1 MARTKSDALGK
12 AKAKPKPKSTAVKAK
27 PKTKRKV
34 APKDEKETPN
44 PHDTPPDHDQAS
56 LNRFWSST
64 IKTGGLGLPAESSGV
79 SVQDGRP
86 VESSAGAQPTADSV
100 GGGEPPVATQ
110 QLEQS
115 LVDIC
120 EKETLPATDV
130 PCSVDQD
137 NGNDNDNEHAVARL
151 NESSGTAGNDVSPAI
166 QKERDE
172 IPVRDDAMEMT
183 NDKDES
189 SMSSAASSS
198 FADFFMTKGSINLS
212 RGKEISLSEVAQFFR
227 GYEIN
232 SYISDWKQ
240 GVKVLVSKI
249 LTAEEV
255 TLLVEQGR
263 KHPQI
268 ADHEMELNGS
278 VGGNHDLNY
287 KPCDANERLF
297 FGSDPDRA
305 FEDVEEL
312 ILWLVPS
319 ENDSIRLVNQSDPR
333 ECGSFFSALHNE
345 HQMKEPEV
353 AFDFAS
359 RSCFDLGK
367 QRTKTMTED
376 ST

>member
-1 MARTKSDALGK
+1 M
-12 AKAKPKPKSTAVKAK
+12 
-27 PKTKRKV
+27 
-34 APKDEKETPN
+34 
-44 PHDTPPDHDQAS
+44 
-56 LNRFWSST
+56 
-64 IKTGGLGLPAESSGV
+64 
-79 SVQDGRP
+79 
-86 VESSAGAQPTADSV
+86 

-110 QLEQS
+110 QVEQSLVEASEKETLPETAVGGAELRVEPVATEQLEQN

-130 PCSVDQD
+130 PRSVDQDNGNDNANEHAVATLSACEKETLPATDVPRSVDQD

-151 NESSGTAGNDVSPAI
+151 TESSGTAGNDVSPAI
-166 QKERDE
+166 QKESDE
-172 IPVRDDAMEMT
+172 IPVRDDAMERT

-227 GYEIN
+227 GYGIN

-278 VGGNHDLNY
+278 VGGNHDLDF

-305 FEDVEEL
+305 LEDVEEL

-319 ENDSIRLVNQSDPR
+319 ENDSIRLVNQSDLR
-333 ECGSFFSALHNE
+333 ECSSFFSALRNE

-367 QRTKTMTED
+367 QRTKTMTKD